1 MKKETI
7 FVVMITAALAGGC
20 GYILGRW
27 SKKKEC
33 DEEVA
38 RIRKHYSDA
47 YSKAIER
54 FSKKEEEYANAIRNR
69 ATLSPSHIDTEKP
82 EISDFIKKY
91 RGEDDIED
99 TIVDDGI
106 NDEEESKEMEEQ
118 EEAEDYIPREV
129 AELHPDDGNT
139 PFIIAEEESGTT
151 GYTEVYTTLYLD
163 DKLVEDHTAE
173 ESGTT
178 GYTKVYTTLYFDDKL
193 VEDHTAEEIDID
205 DSIGMDIFDRIIN
218 SSDEYVFVRNPR
230 LGIDYAVAKSD
241 ENWTDVAKD
250 YYNE

>member
-7 FVVMITAALAGGC
+7 FVVMVTATLAGGC

-38 RIRKHYSDA
+38 RVRKHYSDA

-54 FSKKEEEYANAIRNR
+54 FSEKEEEYANTIKSR
-69 ATLSPSHIDTEKP
+69 AMSPSHIDTEKP

-106 NDEEESKEMEEQ
+106 NDEEESKQMEEQ

-151 GYTEVYTTLYLD
+151 GYTE
-163 DKLVEDHTAE
+163 
-173 ESGTT
+173 
-178 GYTKVYTTLYFDDKL
+178 VYTTLYFDDKL

>member
-1 MKKETI
+1 M
-7 FVVMITAALAGGC
+7 VTAALAGGC

-38 RIRKHYSDA
+38 RVRKHYSDA
-47 YSKAIER
+47 VKS
-54 FSKKEEEYANAIRNR
+54 R
-69 ATLSPSHIDTEKP
+69 AMSPSHIDTEKP

-106 NDEEESKEMEEQ
+106 NDEEESKQMEEQ

-151 GYTEVYTTLYLD
+151 GYSE
-163 DKLVEDHTAE
+163 
-173 ESGTT
+173 
-178 GYTKVYTTLYFDDKL
+178 VYTTLYFDDKL

>member
-7 FVVMITAALAGGC
+7 FVVMVTATLAGGC

-33 DEEVA
+33 DEEVT
-38 RIRKHYSDA
+38 RVRKHYSDA
-47 YSKAIER
+47 YLKAIER
-54 FSKKEEEYANAIRNR
+54 FSEKEEEYANAVKSR
-69 ATLSPSHIDTEKP
+69 AMSPSHIDTEKP

-91 RGEDDIED
+91 RGE
-99 TIVDDGI
+99 
-106 NDEEESKEMEEQ
+106 
-118 EEAEDYIPREV
+118 AEDYIPREV
-129 AELHPDDGNT
+129 VELHPDDGNT
-139 PFIIAEEESGTT
+139 PFIITEEESGTT
-151 GYTEVYTTLYLD
+151 GYSE
-163 DKLVEDHTAE
+163 
-173 ESGTT
+173 
-178 GYTKVYTTLYFDDKL
+178 VYTTLYFDDKL

-241 ENWTDVAKD
+241 ENWMDVAKD

>member
-1 MKKETI
+1 MKKTI
-7 FVVMITAALAGGC
+7 FVVMVTAALAGGC

-38 RIRKHYSDA
+38 RVRKHYSDA
-47 YSKAIER
+47 VKS
-54 FSKKEEEYANAIRNR
+54 R
-69 ATLSPSHIDTEKP
+69 AMSPSHIDTEKP

-106 NDEEESKEMEEQ
+106 NDEEESKQMEEQ

-151 GYTEVYTTLYLD
+151 GYSE
-163 DKLVEDHTAE
+163 
-173 ESGTT
+173 
-178 GYTKVYTTLYFDDKL
+178 VYTTLYFDDKL